1 MNIRPIK
8 SGRDYELAL
17 QRIDTLMDAAS
28 GTPEGEELDILA
40 TIVGAYE
47 DKHFPID
54 LPDPVEAILFR
65 MEQMGLQRKD
75 LEPLLGGR
83 SKVSEVLNRK
93 RGLSIRMIREL
104 HATMNIPLENLV
116 GITKATPRVR
126 AK

>member
-8 SGRDYELAL
+8 SERDYELAL
-17 QRIDTLMDAAS
+17 QRIDDLMEAAS
-28 GTPEGEELDILA
+28 GTPEGDELDILA
-40 TIVGAYE
+40 TIVSAYE

-116 GITKATPRVR
+116 GITKATPRAR

>member
-8 SGRDYELAL
+8 SERDYELAL
-17 QRIDTLMDAAS
+17 QRIDALMEASS
-28 GTPEGEELDILA
+28 GTPEGDELDILA

-116 GITKATPRVR
+116 GITKATPRAR

>member
-8 SGRDYELAL
+8 SERDYELAL
-17 QRIDTLMDAAS
+17 QRIDALMEASS
-28 GTPEGEELDILA
+28 GTPEGDELDVLA

-116 GITKATPRVR
+116 GITKPTPRAR

>member
-8 SGRDYELAL
+8 SERDYELAL
-17 QRIDTLMDAAS
+17 QRIDALMEAAS
-28 GTPEGEELDILA
+28 GTPEGDELDILA

-116 GITKATPRVR
+116 GITKATPRAR

>member
-116 GITKATPRVR
+116 GITKATPRAR

>member
-8 SGRDYELAL
+8 SERDYELAL
-17 QRIDTLMDAAS
+17 QRIDALMDAAS
-28 GTPEGEELDILA
+28 GTPEGDELDILA

-104 HATMNIPLENLV
+104 HATMHIPLENLV
-116 GITKATPRVR
+116 GITKATPRAR